1 LLVEHYGSN
10 LRNLMAHGLLNHD
23 AFYSRPIVYLWWL
36 VLRLCC
42 IPIIAGMRHD
52 DQEMENESP
61 SLDKE

>member
-1 LLVEHYGSN
+1 
-10 LRNLMAHGLLNHD
+10 MAHGLLNHD